1 MNSKREN
8 LVVGL
13 DIGTTKICAI
23 VGALTD
29 EGLDVVG
36 IGTSPSRGLRKGVVI
51 NIESTVN
58 AIRKALQEAELMAG
72 CEIKSVFAGIAGG
85 HIKGINSQGV
95 IAIKNREV
103 TNEDV
108 RRVID
113 AAKALAIPMDR
124 EVIHILPQ
132 EFIIDD
138 QDGIKEPLGMSGV
151 RLEARVH
158 IVTGAVASAQ
168 NIIKSCNKAGVDV
181 GDIVLEQLAS
191 SEAVLT
197 HDEKDLGVALVDI
210 GGGTTDIAIFVD
222 GAIKHTSVLSL
233 GGNHLTNDIA
243 VGLRTPT
250 AEAEKIKQISGC
262 CLSSMVGK
270 DETIE
275 VPSVGGREPRIL
287 SRQLLAEI
295 LEPRVEEIFTLVNR
309 EIVKSGYEDLIASG
323 VVITGGSAILP
334 GMPELA
340 EQIFDLPVRR
350 GQPTNIGGLTD
361 VVNSPIYATGVG
373 LVKYGS
379 RNMQTRNFVIGQ
391 ENLFDR
397 VARRMKEWFG
407 EFF

>member
-1 MNSKREN
+1 
-8 LVVGL
+8 
-13 DIGTTKICAI
+13 
-23 VGALTD
+23 
-29 EGLDVVG
+29 
-36 IGTSPSRGLRKGVVI
+36 
-51 NIESTVN
+51 
-58 AIRKALQEAELMAG
+58 LMAG

-85 HIKGINSQGV
+85 HIKGLNSQGV

-103 TNEDV
+103 NNDDI

-113 AAKALAIPMDR
+113 AAKAIAIPMDR

-138 QDGIKEPLGMSGV
+138 QDGIKEPLGMNGV
-151 RLEARVH
+151 RLEAKVH

-168 NIIKSCNKAGVDV
+168 NIIKSCNRAGVDV
-181 GDIVLEQLAS
+181 ADIVLEQLAS
-191 SEAVLT
+191 AEAVLST
-197 HDEKDLGVALVDI
+197 DEKDLGVALLDI

-222 GAIKHTSVLSL
+222 GAIKHTAVLSL

-250 AEAEKIKQISGC
+250 AEAEKIKRKYGC
-262 CLSSMVGK
+262 CLTSMVGK

-275 VPSVGGREPRIL
+275 VPSVGGREPRVL

-309 EIVKSGYEDLIASG
+309 EIIKSGFEDVIASG
-323 VVITGGSAILP
+323 VVITGGTSILP

-340 EQIFDLPVRR
+340 EQIFNLPVRR
-350 GQPTNIGGLTD
+350 GVPREIGGLTD
-361 VVNSPIYATGVG
+361 VVNSPVYATGVG

-379 RNMQTRNFVIGQ
+379 RNLQIKNFSIGQ
-391 ENLFDR
+391 ENVFDK
-397 VARRMKEWFG
+397 VIRRMKEWFG

>member
-1 MNSKREN
+1 MSNNREN
-8 LVVGL
+8 LIVGL

-23 VGALTD
+23 VGNLTED
-29 EGLDVVG
+29 GLDIVG

-51 NIESTVN
+51 NIESTVES
-58 AIRKALQEAELMAG
+58 IRKALREAELMAG
-72 CEIKSVFAGIAGG
+72 CEIRSVFAGIAGG
-85 HIKGINSQGV
+85 HIKGFNSQGV

-103 TNEDV
+103 TSEDV
-108 RRVID
+108 SRVID

-124 EVIHILPQ
+124 EVIHVLPQ

-151 RLEARVH
+151 RLEAKVH

-168 NIIKSCNKAGVDV
+168 NIVKSCNRAGVNV
-181 GDIVLEQLAS
+181 SDIVLEQLAS
-191 SEAVLT
+191 SDAVLSA
-197 HDEKDLGVALVDI
+197 DEKELGVALIDI

-222 GAIKHTSVLSL
+222 GAIKYTSVLSL

-243 VGLRTPT
+243 VGLRTPM
-250 AEAEKIKQISGC
+250 AEAEKIKKQYGC
-262 CLSSMVGK
+262 CMTSMVGK

-309 EIVKSGYEDLIASG
+309 EIIRSGYEDVIASG
-323 VVITGGSAILP
+323 MVITGGTTILP
-334 GMPELA
+334 GMPEMA
-340 EQIFDLPVRR
+340 EQIFSLPVRR
-350 GQPTNIGGLTD
+350 GVPQGIGGLVD

-373 LVKYGS
+373 LVKFGS
-379 RNMQTRNFVIGQ
+379 RNLKAQKFMIGQ
-391 ENLFDR
+391 QNVFDK
-397 VARRMKEWFG
+397 VVRRMREWFS

>member
-1 MNSKREN
+1 MNNKREN

-23 VGALTD
+23 VGAMTE

-36 IGTSPSRGLRKGVVI
+36 IGTSPSRGMRKGVVI
-51 NIESTVN
+51 NIESTVT

-103 TNEDV
+103 ANEDV

-243 VGLRTPT
+243 VGLRTPS
-250 AEAEKIKQISGC
+250 AEAEKIKQASGC

-323 VVITGGSAILP
+323 VVLTGGSAILP

-350 GQPTNIGGLTD
+350 GKPIGIGGLID

-397 VARRMKEWFG
+397 VTRRMKEWFG

>member
-8 LVVGL
+8 LIVGL

-23 VGALTD
+23 VGAMTD
-29 EGLDVVG
+29 EGLDIVG

-51 NIESTVN
+51 NIEGTVS
-58 AIRKALQEAELMAG
+58 AIRKAIQEAELMAG
-72 CEIKSVFAGIAGG
+72 CEIKTVFAGIAGG

-113 AAKALAIPMDR
+113 AAKAIAIPMDR

-181 GDIVLEQLAS
+181 GDIVLEQLGSA
-191 SEAVLT
+191 EAVLT
-197 HDEKDLGVALVDI
+197 ADEKELGVALVDL

-222 GAIKHTSVLSL
+222 GAIKHTAVLSL

-250 AEAEKIKQISGC
+250 AEAEKIKQTSGC
-262 CLSSMVGK
+262 CLVSKVGK

-275 VPSVGGREPRIL
+275 VPSVGGRESRVL

-295 LEPRVEEIFTLVNR
+295 LEPRVEEIFSLVNR

-323 VVITGGSAILP
+323 VVLTGGSAILP

-340 EQIFDLPVRR
+340 EQVFDLPVRR
-350 GQPTNIGGLTD
+350 GVPQGIGGLTD

-391 ENLFDR
+391 ENLFER
-397 VARRMKEWFG
+397 VTRRMKEWFG